1 MRLKQNTKRGKDRAA
16 EYTPAG
22 CGDTPNSCRYGTGKD
37 TERKQK
43 QLTAE
48 DKRYQK
54 AKDEA
59 IKQHEQRV
67 AEIRADIRQQEQ
79 KTDKELQ
86 LLQQQEH
93 EELHGR
99 GADTRMVEECKVSIK
114 ATEAE
119 LKYID
124 DHRRIVF
131 DYQRDRE
138 ELFDHEEEFKQGRS
152 SSPTS
157 FSN

>member
-1 MRLKQNTKRGKDRAA
+1 MRKEERTKQLNTRLQDVAIRQAA
-16 EYTPAG
+16 A
-22 CGDTPNSCRYGTGKD
+22 D
-37 TERKQK
+37 TELAKTQNEKQK

-67 AEIRADIRQQEQ
+67 AEIRADIRLQER
-79 KTDKELQ
+79 KTDNELQ

-99 GADTRMVEECKVSIK
+99 GADTRMVEECKSSIK

-138 ELFDHEEEFKQGRS
+138 ELFDHEEEFKTKRS
-152 SSPTS
+152 SSPIS